1 MNSTATFDAIKY
13 DDGLLRPVTD
23 CLTVEEAL
31 QVSIN
36 GVAYTV
42 TMRSP
47 GDDYHLVR
55 GLLLTEGIYTDRET
69 GFDSFV
75 ETRHNKAG
83 LPLKIDVRVDPSRI
97 RKPFENSRSY
107 LSASSCGL
115 CGKRELE
122 DIDVNGRPI
131 ECDQKLDLGLIEPMF
146 ARMRARQNAFEAS
159 GGSHASAAFSID
171 GQMLSIME
179 DIGRHNAVDKVIGEL
194 VESKTLDRAS
204 CLLVSGRISYEI
216 VAKAFMAR
224 IPFLAAVSAPSSLA
238 VETAESAGI
247 CIIGFCRNGKAT
259 AYSMRSRIWE
269 GGGHV

>member
-1 MNSTATFDAIKY
+1 MMNSTASFAALKY
-13 DDGLLRPVTD
+13 DHGLLSPVTD
-23 CLTVEEAL
+23 CLTVEEVL

-47 GDDYHLVR
+47 GDDHHLVR
-55 GLLLTEGIYTDRET
+55 GLLLTEGIYTDLEA
-69 GFDSFV
+69 GFGSFV
-75 ETRHNKAG
+75 ETRRNKAG
-83 LPLKIDVRVDPSRI
+83 VPLKIDVRIDPSKI

-115 CGKRELE
+115 CGKRELD
-122 DIDVNGRPI
+122 DIEVKGHVI
-131 ECDQKLDLGLIEPMF
+131 ECDQKLDPGLIEPMF
-146 ARMRARQNAFEAS
+146 ARMRERQDSFEAS

-171 GQMLSIME
+171 GELLSIKE

-194 VESKTLDRAS
+194 IENKTLDRAS

-238 VETAESAGI
+238 VETAESMGI

-259 AYSMRSRIWE
+259 AYSMQSRIRE
-269 GGGHV
+269 GA